1 MKRDDATKVV
11 DDGIAELNEAL
22 ACGRSETLEQYLA
35 VMSRFHRYS
44 FGNLMLILS
53 QREDATHVAGY
64 RKWLELGRHVRQG
77 EKGIGIFAPCRYKTR
92 STDESGEETEGT
104 DIRGFKVVHVFDVS
118 QTDGDPLAEFAA
130 VTGHPGQALFHL
142 EEVARKR
149 DIAVEY
155 VQNLGG
161 AEGMSS
167 GGTVSILDS
176 LEPPEKF
183 MVLCHEVCHEA
194 LHQGTRKH
202 ETTKT
207 VRETEAEA
215 VAFVVSRAI
224 GLDCTTHSADYI
236 QLYRGTPQTL
246 SESLHFI
253 QRTAAV
259 LIEELDAVER
269 SSDHTETSGRDASS
283 TTIDS
288 THQEAAA

>member
-1 MKRDDATKVV
+1 MKRDDATRVV

-22 ACGRSETLEQYLA
+22 ACGRSETLERYLA

-77 EKGIGIFAPCRYKTR
+77 EKGIGILAPCRYKKEADDDGDSETR
-92 STDESGEETEGT
+92 E
-104 DIRGFKVVHVFDVS
+104 IRGFRVVYVFDVS
-118 QTDGDPLAEFAA
+118 QTDGEPLAEFAA
-130 VTGHPGQALFHL
+130 VTGHPGPALHRL
-142 EEVARKR
+142 EEVARR
-149 DIAVEY
+149 RNISVEY
-155 VQNLGG
+155 VQHLGG
-161 AEGMSS
+161 ALGTSA

-176 LEPPEKF
+176 LEPPQRF
-183 MVLCHEVCHEA
+183 MVLCHEVGHEA
-194 LHQGTRKH
+194 LHQGLRKH

-224 GLDCTTHSADYI
+224 GLDCTTRSADYI
-236 QLYRGTPQTL
+236 QLYRGTPETL
-246 SESLHFI
+246 AESLHFV
-253 QRTAAV
+253 QRTAAA

-269 SSDHTETSGRDASS
+269 MSSQMESSGTDEP
-283 TTIDS
+283 TPIDS
-288 THQEAAA
+288 TRQEAAA